1 MKKQFLTIFLCST
14 LAMLKAQ
21 YHPPKLS
28 AAAKQFLWKL
38 NRVSDNELP
47 VYPEF
52 VYHKDASQQ
61 LYISAFIKTDDSFQ
75 AEALTS
81 LGVKVNTNAGNIL
94 TVKVPLQ
101 NFKNFAAVQGIS
113 YIDMDAPVALNLDS
127 ARSATRTD
135 SVHAGINLP
144 HPYSGKNVVVGII
157 DAGFDYTHPAFYD
170 TSYDGYRVKRV
181 WEQKTVGT
189 PPAGFTYGA
198 EYADSASIHAK
209 RYDVNDGSH
218 GTHVAGIA
226 AGSGYG
232 GDSTHAQY
240 RGMAYNSEL
249 VFVAISPALDYWLT
263 SGMADMLDGVNYIY
277 SYAQSVS
284 KPAIANLSWGG
295 PLGPHDGLGLFSE
308 AMDNLAGPGRLFTI
322 SAGNNGTRKI
332 HLQKTFSQ
340 NDVSLNTFLTFNTSL
355 PERVNRVDI
364 WGDSSKAFS
373 IKFIL
378 YNNNTRTDSSVQYGL
393 DDLTHGIVL
402 KGSDGDSCFI
412 TLTSSSEEYNGKPH
426 MLLDVRCNTANRLCI
441 NLVATEGTVH
451 MWQGYVLRHTG
462 YYASF
467 SKFNYSWAEEGDNS
481 FQVSDMASTRSAI
494 TVGAYNSKV
503 AFKNFSGQT
512 TNYNGYTLGQIASFS
527 SRGPTADGRTKP
539 DITGPGMALASAV
552 SSFDSSFMTAGAD
565 FNLVTSKFTSPRNG
579 QEYSFAMLQGTSM
592 SSPAVG
598 GIAAL
603 LLEANL
609 SLTPQQVKDILFS
622 TAIKDT
628 HTGSI
633 PAEGS
638 NTWGFGKV
646 NAYAAIQEALEY
658 SGIYHDE
665 NSLSCLLYPN
675 PGNGV
680 YSLQYTSEHAGTL
693 QLKLMNAAGSVVW
706 SHLWYLPAGISTR
719 QIDANHLAKGLYLL
733 ELRADDKVSVIKI
746 FKY

>member
-1 MKKQFLTIFLCST
+1 MRKQWLTIFLCSAIAI
-14 LAMLKAQ
+14 LQAQ
-21 YHPPKLS
+21 NQAPKLS
-28 AAAKQFLWKL
+28 SAAKQFLWKL
-38 NRVSDNELP
+38 NQEPDNELHI
-47 VYPEF
+47 YPEF
-52 VYHKDASQQ
+52 VYLEDASQQ
-61 LYISAFIKTDDSFQ
+61 LYISTFIKVEDSFNGDVL
-75 AEALTS
+75 EAI
-81 LGVKVNTNAGNIL
+81 GVKVNTKAGNIW
-94 TVKVPLQ
+94 TVKVPVQ
-101 NFKNFAAVQGIS
+101 QFKNFTNTQGIR
-113 YIDMDAPVALNLDS
+113 YIDMDAPVAIQLDS
-127 ARSATRTD
+127 ARSATRVD

-144 HPYSGKNVVVGII
+144 QPYSGKNVVVGVI

-170 TSYDGYRVKRV
+170 TAYNSYRVKRV
-181 WEQKTVGT
+181 WEQKTPGT
-189 PPAGFTYGA
+189 PPAGFSYGA

-209 RYDVNDGSH
+209 GYDVNDGSH

-226 AGSGYG
+226 GGSGFG

-249 VFVAISPALDYWLT
+249 IFVAISPTLDYWLT

-277 SYAQSVS
+277 NYAQSVS

-308 AMDNLAGPGRLFTI
+308 AMDNLSGPGRLFTI

-355 PERVNRVDI
+355 PSRVNRVDI

-378 YNNNTRTDSSVQYGL
+378 YNNNARTDSSVQYGL

-426 MLLDVRCNTANRLCI
+426 MLLDVQCNTANRLCI

-462 YYASF
+462 YYATF
-467 SKFNYSWAEEGDNS
+467 SKYNYSWAEEGDNIV
-481 FQVSDMASTRSAI
+481 QVSDMACTRSAI

-503 AFKNFSGQT
+503 SFKNISGQT
-512 TNYNGYTLGQIASFS
+512 TNYNGYTPGQIASFS

-552 SSFDSSFMTAGAD
+552 SSFDSSFMTSGAD
-565 FNLVTSKFTSPRNG
+565 YSLVTSKFTSPRNG
-579 QEYSFAMLQGTSM
+579 QDYSFAMLQGTSM
-592 SSPAVG
+592 SSPAVA

-603 LLEANL
+603 LLEANPSL
-609 SLTPQQVKDILFS
+609 SSQQVKDILFS
-622 TAIKDT
+622 TAITDSY
-628 HTGSI
+628 TGII
-633 PAEGS
+633 PTEGS

-646 NAYAAIQEALEY
+646 NAYAAVKKALEF

-665 NSLSCLLYPN
+665 SSLSCLLYPN
-675 PGNGV
+675 PGSG
-680 YSLQYTSEHAGTL
+680 YYTLQYNLEESGNLQINVYNTS
-693 QLKLMNAAGSVVW
+693 GSVLLRDEWAAVTG
-706 SHLWYLPAGISTR
+706 PATKM
-719 QIDANHLAKGLYLL
+719 IDLRMFPQGTYIIELL
-733 ELRADDKVSVIKI
+733 NADKKAIVRVLKN
-746 FKY
+746 